1 MTSSFFTLER
11 RVRQGDPLSP
21 YLFVVAVETLAIA
34 IRQSSDIKGI
44 YIEEQETKLLQY
56 ADTMA
61 ILADTNSAKVLQ
73 WNPVN
78 MDTNGT
84 CPSVR
89 INGVSVLSG
98 LSEKTLQT
106 HVLSKKRA

>member
-1 MTSSFFTLER
+1 MTQKVMILTLMNR
-11 RVRQGDPLSP
+11 N
-21 YLFVVAVETLAIA
+21 
-34 IRQSSDIKGI
+34 IKGDKDLS
-44 YIEEQETKLLQY
+44 Q
-56 ADTMA
+56 
-61 ILADTNSAKVLQ
+61 LQ

-78 MDTNGT
+78 TDTNGT

-106 HVLSKKRA
+106 YVLSKKRP

>member
-1 MTSSFFTLER
+1 MTQKVMILTLMNR
-11 RVRQGDPLSP
+11 N
-21 YLFVVAVETLAIA
+21 
-34 IRQSSDIKGI
+34 IKGDKDLS
-44 YIEEQETKLLQY
+44 Q
-56 ADTMA
+56 
-61 ILADTNSAKVLQ
+61 LQ

-78 MDTNGT
+78 TDANGT

-106 HVLSKKRA
+106 HVLSKKRPKQTLFYGNKRFNCT

>member
-1 MTSSFFTLER
+1 MLTNLLNKT
-11 RVRQGDPLSP
+11 
-21 YLFVVAVETLAIA
+21 
-34 IRQSSDIKGI
+34 
-44 YIEEQETKLLQY
+44 QEK
-56 ADTMA
+56 
-61 ILADTNSAKVLQ
+61 SVQ

-78 MDTNGT
+78 TDTNGT

-106 HVLSKKRA
+106 HVLSKKRP

>member
-1 MTSSFFTLER
+1 MGSRKGKHCRCRS
-11 RVRQGDPLSP
+11 
-21 YLFVVAVETLAIA
+21 AETLMLWQ
-34 IRQSSDIKGI
+34 RQVRAASHEGGGEGKGNHVNI
-44 YIEEQETKLLQY
+44 VKGVELDMPVASLSLIVTFL
-56 ADTMA
+56 
-61 ILADTNSAKVLQ
+61 IQ

-78 MDTNGT
+78 TDTNGT

-106 HVLSKKRA
+106 HVLSKKRP

>member
-1 MTSSFFTLER
+1 MAFHSFYR
-11 RVRQGDPLSP
+11 DSLSITQ
-21 YLFVVAVETLAIA
+21 LHE
-34 IRQSSDIKGI
+34 
-44 YIEEQETKLLQY
+44 KLLEVNCITKALIEWKQKLMY
-56 ADTMA
+56 
-61 ILADTNSAKVLQ
+61 IQ

-78 MDTNGT
+78 TDTNGT

-106 HVLSKKRA
+106 HVLSKKRP